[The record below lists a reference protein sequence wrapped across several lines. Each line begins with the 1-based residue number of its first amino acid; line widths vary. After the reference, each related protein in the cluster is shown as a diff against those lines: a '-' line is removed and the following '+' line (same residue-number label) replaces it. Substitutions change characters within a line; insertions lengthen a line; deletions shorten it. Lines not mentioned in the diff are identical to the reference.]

1 LTAQL
6 SIDELK
12 RDAHELR
19 DILRRQARR
28 PFVLEIT
35 GTPKA
40 GKTTLIG
47 MVQSFLR
54 QCGWRVH
61 LLEERAGLCPLPMKG
76 HFFFNTWTTGT
87 MLAGLLDAVDRD
99 DDLVILDRGLFDALV
114 WLQIQAD
121 EGQVS
126 AEEAKVVERFVLIER
141 WRRLSDATCLVELEA
156 GLAMTRENENRLLP
170 RLGSIMNPKR
180 LEAFNAA
187 LAAVRERHGEKFNL
201 FSLQNDQKPRDG
213 AMSLLGALLKRARQ
227 WTDRPIAV
235 ISRLDAEQHFASSPA
250 KDWKD
255 VDWPAFKSLIRY
267 RTRSVVEHDA
277 QWVQLLAC
285 GAPVHDGESFL
296 TIRRRQR
303 GQIPNPARDDSGRL
317 WQGCHVEQP
326 TEGELDVQELQR
338 QLLGRLRSD
347 LHLSELDAQPEPLGL
362 IWDQAGEEARHLGV
376 VFKLLIEKKV
386 ASFLDEREFRTNG
399 RGHLVESSFV
409 SLAELKA
416 GKAPPGGYNLEAW
429 SRELLAKKWLP

>member
-1 LTAQL
+1 MTNALAL
-6 SIDELK
+6 EELQ
-12 RDAHELR
+12 RDTHALR

-61 LLEERAGLCPLPMKG
+61 VLEERAGLCPLPMKG

-126 AEEAKVVERFVLIER
+126 ADEATSVENFVLIER
-141 WRRLSDATCLVELEA
+141 WRRLSDATCLVELDTTA
-156 GLAMTRENENRLLP
+156 AMTRENENRLLP
-170 RLGSIMNPKR
+170 RVGSIMNPKR
-180 LEAFNAA
+180 LESFNVA
-187 LAAVRERHGEKFNL
+187 LAAVRARHGEKFKL
-201 FSLQNDQKPRDG
+201 FSLQNDQLPKDG
-213 AMSLLGALLKRARQ
+213 AISLLGALLERARQ
-227 WTDRPIAV
+227 WADKPIAV
-235 ISRLDAEQHFASSPA
+235 ISRPDAERHFASSSTI
-250 KDWKD
+250 DWKD
-255 VDWPAFKSLIRY
+255 VSWSALKTSIQY
-267 RTRSVVEHDA
+267 RTRSEVEHDGN
-277 QWVQLLAC
+277 WVQLLAC
-285 GAPVHDGESFL
+285 GAPVHDGETFL

-303 GQIPNPARDDSGRL
+303 GQIPNPSRDDSGRL
-317 WQGCHVEQP
+317 WQGCHVERP
-326 TEGELDVQELQR
+326 TEGELDVKELQH
-338 QLLGRLRSD
+338 QLLSRLRAD
-347 LHLSELDAQPEPLGL
+347 LHLAELNAQPEPVGL
-362 IWDQAGEEARHLGV
+362 IWDRAGDESRHLGV
-376 VFKLLIEKKV
+376 VFKLCIEKKG

-409 SLAELKA
+409 NVDELGP
-416 GKAPPGGYNLEAW
+416 GKAPPEGYTLEAW
-429 SRELLAKKWLP
+429 SREFLMKKWLP